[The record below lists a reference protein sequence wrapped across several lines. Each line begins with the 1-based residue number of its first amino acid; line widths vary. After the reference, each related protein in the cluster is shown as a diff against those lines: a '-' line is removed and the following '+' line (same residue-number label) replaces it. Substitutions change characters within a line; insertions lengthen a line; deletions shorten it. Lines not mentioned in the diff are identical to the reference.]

1 MAYKVLGQVTTTA
14 PASALEITNYL
25 PDSSFTAYPITSN
38 ITLSATNGATVAINA
53 ATPWRW
59 ASQSYSSC
67 SLTSTAVNTSVTTPF
82 GPTGS
87 AYGVTSGT
95 TNFFTIGYA
104 IGSEP
109 SNVATNT
116 SMDKATAILV
126 TGGTT
131 YNYGYS
137 YYPVGSTTT
146 PRFRVSWYSSSDSYI
161 SQSQLNP
168 GPGTANVWRRVTG
181 TITAPSNAVRAIMH
195 WSADSSIEFYLDG
208 MVFGPSSTYAS
219 TFTEPLLPSIAKAT
233 SPYDKTING
242 FITESVFSYSG
253 SAVAGGFVTAYTV
266 PAGKEAVVSTL
277 AITNFAGTAATYRV
291 AVIKSGDTLSSENI
305 LFLDTP
311 IAASTTQAITI
322 GMTLAA
328 GDVVR
333 VAGSTAYINATLFGS
348 ES

>member
-1 MAYKVLGQVTTTA
+1 MAYKVLGQVTSTA
-14 PASALEITNYL
+14 PATPLTITNL
-25 PDSSFTAYPITSN
+25 IPDSSFTAYPITSN

-59 ASQSYSSC
+59 ASQSYTSC

-82 GPTGS
+82 GPAGS

-95 TNFFTIGYA
+95 TNFLTIGYA

-109 SNVATNT
+109 SNTATG
-116 SMDKATAILV
+116 SSIDPATAIPV

-137 YYPVGSTTT
+137 YYPVGSTAT
-146 PRFRVSWYSSSDSYI
+146 PRFRVSWYTSTNSYI

-168 GPGTANVWRRVTG
+168 GSGTANVWRRVTG
-181 TITAPSNAVRAIMH
+181 TVTAPSNAVRAIMH
-195 WSADSSIEFYLDG
+195 WSSDSSNEFYFDG

-233 SPYDKTING
+233 SPYNKTING
-242 FITESVFSYSG
+242 FVTESYFSNSG
-253 SAVAGGFVTAYTV
+253 TAVAGDFVTAYTV
-266 PAGKEAVVSTL
+266 PATKSAVVSTL

-322 GMTLAA
+322 GMTLAE
-328 GDVVR
+328 GDVVKF
-333 VAGSTAYINATLFGS
+333 AANSAYVNATLFGS